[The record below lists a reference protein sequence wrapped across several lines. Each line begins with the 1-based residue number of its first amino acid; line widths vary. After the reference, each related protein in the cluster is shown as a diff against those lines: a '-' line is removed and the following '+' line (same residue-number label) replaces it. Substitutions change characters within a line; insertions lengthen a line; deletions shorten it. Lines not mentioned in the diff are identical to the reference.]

1 MDIEHTTLTISEVLP
16 SIIALIGIGVSW
28 GSLASKI
35 DNERGRTDEVI
46 KRIEDRIASSAEKRE
61 EVFRRMEKRIKSID
75 ERHILDRASII
86 DEVKKIET
94 KIDIIYEKVANMN
107 VCRGIDCI
115 YRLEYERNLGDLR
128 HVTRDAREGTKAKG

>member
-1 MDIEHTTLTISEVLP
+1 MDIQHATLTISEILP

-61 EVFRRMEKRIKSID
+61 EVFKRMEERIKSID
-75 ERHILDRASII
+75 ERHTSERATII
-86 DEVKKIET
+86 DEVKKIEA
-94 KIDIIYEKVANMN
+94 KIDVIYEKIANLN
-107 VCRGIDCI
+107 ICRGIDCT
-115 YRLEYERNLGDLR
+115 YRLDYERNLGEAR
-128 HVTRDAREGTKAKG
+128 HRNHEPRELTKAKG

>member
-1 MDIEHTTLTISEVLP
+1 MDIQHATLTISEILP
-16 SIIALIGIGVSW
+16 SIIALVGIGVSW

-46 KRIEDRIASSAEKRE
+46 KRIEDRISSSAEKRE
-61 EVFRRMEKRIKSID
+61 EVFRRMEERIKSID
-75 ERHILDRASII
+75 ERHMLDRASLI

-94 KIDIIYEKVANMN
+94 KIDIIYDKVANMN

-128 HVTRDAREGTKAKG
+128 HVTRDTREGTKAKV

>member
-1 MDIEHTTLTISEVLP
+1 MDIPHATLSISEILP
-16 SIIALIGIGVSW
+16 SIVALIGIGISW

-61 EVFRRMEKRIKSID
+61 EIFRRLEERIKTID
-75 ERHILDRASII
+75 DRHLQDRATILE
-86 DEVKKIET
+86 EVKKIEI
-94 KIDIIYEKVANMN
+94 KIDMICDKVATIN

-115 YRLEYERNLGDLR
+115 YRLEYERNFGNLR
-128 HVTRDAREGTKAKG
+128 HIEPEKHKKT

>member
-1 MDIEHTTLTISEVLP
+1 MDIEHATLTISEVLP

-61 EVFRRMEKRIKSID
+61 EIFRRMEEKIAAINQ
-75 ERHILDRASII
+75 RHDADRATILE
-86 DEVKKIET
+86 EVKKIES
-94 KIDIIYEKVANMN
+94 KIDIIYDKVANIN

-115 YRLEYERNLGDLR
+115 YRLEYERNIKKPLD
-128 HVTRDAREGTKAKG
+128 REHER